1 MRRIAIFSTLFLML
15 AAPALAQDGEDAGAA
30 AGIARSAAAF
40 SRALEAG
47 DAATMAAQYT
57 DDATLIPPNG
67 RLVGGREAI
76 LAFWT
81 PRNPDF
87 KTLEHRLTTDKLEVT
102 GDVAIEVGTW
112 LQRGQAGENEP
123 TESSG
128 RYLVVW
134 RRQPDGE
141 WRMQF
146 DSWTRPF
153 ETPQGS

>member
-1 MRRIAIFSTLFLML
+1 MLSVML
-15 AAPALAQDGEDAGAA
+15 AAPAPAQDTEDGGVAEA
-30 AGIARSAAAF
+30 IARSAAAF

-47 DAATMAAQYT
+47 DAAAMAAQYT

-67 RLVGGREAI
+67 RLIDGRDAI
-76 LAFWT
+76 QEFWT

-87 KTLEHRLTTDKLEVT
+87 QTLRHELTTNRLEVS
-102 GDVAIEVGTW
+102 GDVATEVGTW
-112 LQRGQAGENEP
+112 FQRAQLGDGEP

-141 WRMQF
+141 WKMQF

-153 ETPQGS
+153 EPPREE